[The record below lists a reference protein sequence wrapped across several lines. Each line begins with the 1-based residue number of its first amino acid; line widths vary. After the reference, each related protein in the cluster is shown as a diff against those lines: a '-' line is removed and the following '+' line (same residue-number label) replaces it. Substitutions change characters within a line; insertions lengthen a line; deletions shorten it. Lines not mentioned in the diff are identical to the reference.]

1 MQLKQLELTV
11 GGFVAA
17 GLVALFMLAMK
28 VSNFADY
35 SGNNTYSL
43 SARFENIGGLKPKA
57 PVTAAGVAVGRVA
70 SIVYD
75 KETFEAI
82 VTLNIDNQFDGFPED
97 TSASIRTSGLLG
109 EQYIGLEPGGSM
121 DMLEEGD
128 EFMLTQSAMVWEKL
142 ISQFLYKDSVS
153 ESDGEE

>member
-1 MQLKQLELTV
+1 MQLRQLEITV
-11 GGFVAA
+11 GGFVAV

-35 SGNNTYSL
+35 SGSGDYRL
-43 SARFENIGGLKPKA
+43 QARFENIGGLKQRA
-57 PVTAAGVAVGRVA
+57 PVSVAGVSVGRVA

-75 KETFEAI
+75 KNTFEAV
-82 VTLNIDNQFDGFPED
+82 VTLSIDEQFDGFPED

-109 EQYIGLEPGGSM
+109 EQYIGLEPGGAM
-121 DMLEEGD
+121 DMLEDGD
-128 EFMLTQSAMVWEKL
+128 ELMLTQSAMIWEKL

-153 ESDGEE
+153 ENSAE